1 MTSNPTA
8 GSSSPS
14 AHVLIVDDHELA
26 RAGLVAVLA
35 REPGIEVVG
44 EAGDGAAALDFVAR
58 HPVDLVMMDL
68 QMPLMDGIEATRR
81 IKALR
86 PAVSIIMV
94 TVQAK
99 PDALMEALR
108 AGVAGYLLKD
118 ASRREIIGAVRQ
130 VLRGEAF
137 LNPDLVLQ
145 TLRRLAHATPADDAM
160 PIEPLT
166 PREQQ
171 VLRLLMQGKTNREI
185 ARELVISPGTVKVH
199 VEHIIAKLG
208 VSDRTQAAVRALEL
222 GLVRGEGSGELR
234 SEN

>member
-1 MTSNPTA
+1 MTVNPIAPTT
-8 GSSSPS
+8 SLPVR
-14 AHVLIVDDHELA
+14 VLIVDDHELA
-26 RAGLVAVLA
+26 RAGIAAVLM

-44 EAGDGAAALDFVAR
+44 EAGDGAAALDFVSR
-58 HPVDLVMMDL
+58 HPVDLVMMDM
-68 QMPLMDGIEATRR
+68 QMPGMDGIEATRR

-86 PAVSIIMV
+86 PAIRVIMV

-99 PDALMEALR
+99 PEVLMDALR
-108 AGVAGYLLKD
+108 VGVAGYLLKD

-137 LNPDLVLQ
+137 LNPDLVMQ
-145 TLRRLAHATPADDAM
+145 TLRRLAATAPDDES
-160 PIEPLT
+160 PVEPLT
-166 PREQQ
+166 AREQQ

-185 ARELVISPGTVKVH
+185 ARELIISPGTVKVH

-222 GLVRGEGSGELR
+222 GLVSL
-234 SEN
+234 S

>member
-1 MTSNPTA
+1 MTLPPTA
-8 GSSSPS
+8 RSSSPS
-14 AHVLIVDDHELA
+14 ARVLIVDDHELA
-26 RAGLVAVLA
+26 RAGLAAVLA
-35 REPGIEVVG
+35 REPGIEVAG

-68 QMPLMDGIEATRR
+68 QMPVMDGIEATRQ
-81 IKALR
+81 IKALH
-86 PAVSIIMV
+86 PAISIIMV

-145 TLRRLAHATPADDAM
+145 TLRRLAQATPGDDAAL
-160 PIEPLT
+160 IEPLT

-222 GLVRGEGSGELR
+222 GLVRG
-234 SEN
+234 

>member
-1 MTSNPTA
+1 
-8 GSSSPS
+8 
-14 AHVLIVDDHELA
+14 
-26 RAGLVAVLA
+26 
-35 REPGIEVVG
+35 
-44 EAGDGAAALDFVAR
+44 DFVAR

-68 QMPLMDGIEATRR
+68 QMPVMDGIEATRR
-81 IKALR
+81 IKALH
-86 PAVSIIMV
+86 PAISIIIV
-94 TVQAK
+94 TVQAR

-145 TLRRLAHATPADDAM
+145 TLRRLANVTPNGEAP

-222 GLVRGEGSGELR
+222 GLVRG
-234 SEN
+234 

>member
-1 MTSNPTA
+1 MTLNQSA
-8 GSSSPS
+8 RSSLSS
-14 AHVLIVDDHELA
+14 ARVLIVDDHELA
-26 RAGLVAVLA
+26 RAGLAAVLA

-44 EAGDGAAALDFVAR
+44 EASDGAAALDFVAR

-68 QMPLMDGIEATRR
+68 QMPVMDGLEATRR
-81 IKALR
+81 IKALH
-86 PAVSIIMV
+86 PAISIIMV

-137 LNPDLVLQ
+137 LNPDLVFQ
-145 TLRRLAHATPADDAM
+145 TLRRLAQATPGDEAA

-222 GLVRGEGSGELR
+222 GLVRG
-234 SEN
+234 

>member
-1 MTSNPTA
+1 MTVNPIAPTT
-8 GSSSPS
+8 SLPVR
-14 AHVLIVDDHELA
+14 VLIVDDHELA
-26 RAGLVAVLA
+26 RAGIAAVLM

-44 EAGDGAAALDFVAR
+44 EAGDGAAALDFVSR
-58 HPVDLVMMDL
+58 HPVDLVMMDM
-68 QMPLMDGIEATRR
+68 QMPGMDGIEATRR

-86 PAVSIIMV
+86 PAIRVIMV

-99 PDALMEALR
+99 PEVLMDALR

-137 LNPDLVLQ
+137 LNPDLVMQ
-145 TLRRLAHATPADDAM
+145 TLRRLAATAPDDES
-160 PIEPLT
+160 PVEPLT
-166 PREQQ
+166 AREQQ

-185 ARELVISPGTVKVH
+185 ARELIISPGTVKVH

-222 GLVRGEGSGELR
+222 GLVSL
-234 SEN
+234 S

>member
-1 MTSNPTA
+1 MTVNPIAPTT
-8 GSSSPS
+8 SSPVR
-14 AHVLIVDDHELA
+14 VLIVDDHELA
-26 RAGLVAVLA
+26 RAGIAAVLM

-44 EAGDGAAALDFVAR
+44 EAGDGAAALDFVSR

-68 QMPLMDGIEATRR
+68 QMPGMDGIEATRR

-86 PAVSIIMV
+86 PAIRVIMV

-99 PDALMEALR
+99 PDALMDALR

-137 LNPDLVLQ
+137 LNPDLVMQ
-145 TLRRLAHATPADDAM
+145 TLRRLAATAPDDES
-160 PIEPLT
+160 PVEPLT
-166 PREQQ
+166 AREQQ

-185 ARELVISPGTVKVH
+185 ARELIISPGTVKVH

-222 GLVRGEGSGELR
+222 GLVSL
-234 SEN
+234 S

>member
-1 MTSNPTA
+1 MTLNQSA
-8 GSSSPS
+8 RHSSPS
-14 AHVLIVDDHELA
+14 ARVLIVDDHELA
-26 RAGLVAVLA
+26 RAGLAAVLA

-44 EAGDGAAALDFVAR
+44 EVGDGAAALDFVAH
-58 HPVDLVMMDL
+58 HPVDLVMMDV
-68 QMPLMDGIEATRR
+68 QMPVMDGIEATRR
-81 IKALR
+81 IKALH
-86 PAVSIIMV
+86 PAISIIMV

-118 ASRREIIGAVRQ
+118 ASQREIIGAVRQ

-145 TLRRLAHATPADDAM
+145 TLRRLAQATPDDDAA

-222 GLVRGEGSGELR
+222 GLVRS
-234 SEN
+234 

>member
-1 MTSNPTA
+1 MTVNPIAPTT
-8 GSSSPS
+8 SSPVR
-14 AHVLIVDDHELA
+14 VLIVDDHELA
-26 RAGLVAVLA
+26 RAGIAAVLM

-44 EAGDGAAALDFVAR
+44 EAGDGAAALDFVSR
-58 HPVDLVMMDL
+58 HPVDLVMMDM
-68 QMPLMDGIEATRR
+68 QMPGMDGIEATRR

-86 PAVSIIMV
+86 PAIRVIMV

-99 PDALMEALR
+99 PEVLMDALR

-137 LNPDLVLQ
+137 LNPDLVMQ
-145 TLRRLAHATPADDAM
+145 TLRRLAATAPDDET
-160 PIEPLT
+160 PVEPLT
-166 PREQQ
+166 AREQQ

-185 ARELVISPGTVKVH
+185 ARELIISPGTVKVH

-222 GLVRGEGSGELR
+222 GLVSL
-234 SEN
+234 S

>member
-1 MTSNPTA
+1 MTHSQSA
-8 GSSSPS
+8 RSSSPL
-14 AHVLIVDDHELA
+14 ARVLIVDDHELA
-26 RAGLVAVLA
+26 RAGLAAVLA

-68 QMPLMDGIEATRR
+68 QMPVMDGIEATRR
-81 IKALR
+81 IKALH
-86 PAVSIIMV
+86 PAISIIIV
-94 TVQAK
+94 TVQAR

-145 TLRRLAHATPADDAM
+145 TLRRLANVTPNGEAP

-222 GLVRGEGSGELR
+222 GLVRG
-234 SEN
+234 

>member
-1 MTSNPTA
+1 MTHSQSA
-8 GSSSPS
+8 RSSSPL
-14 AHVLIVDDHELA
+14 ARVLIVDDHELA
-26 RAGLVAVLA
+26 RAGLAAVLA

-68 QMPLMDGIEATRR
+68 QMPGMDGIEATRR

-86 PAVSIIMV
+86 PAISIIVV
-94 TVQAK
+94 TVLAK

-130 VLRGEAF
+130 VLHGEAF

-145 TLRRLAHATPADDAM
+145 TLRRLAHATSGDDTP

-185 ARELVISPGTVKVH
+185 ARELIISPGTVKVH

-222 GLVRGEGSGELR
+222 GLVRG
-234 SEN
+234 

>member
-1 MTSNPTA
+1 MTLNQSA
-8 GSSSPS
+8 RHSSPS
-14 AHVLIVDDHELA
+14 ARVLIVDDHELA
-26 RAGLVAVLA
+26 RAGLAAVLT

-68 QMPLMDGIEATRR
+68 QMPVMDGIEATRR
-81 IKALR
+81 IKALH
-86 PAVSIIMV
+86 PAISVIIV
-94 TVQAK
+94 TVQAQ

-118 ASRREIIGAVRQ
+118 ASRREIVSAVRQ

-145 TLRRLAHATPADDAM
+145 TLRRLAHATPDDDAP

-222 GLVRGEGSGELR
+222 GLVRG
-234 SEN
+234 

>member
-1 MTSNPTA
+1 MTLNQSA
-8 GSSSPS
+8 RSSLSS
-14 AHVLIVDDHELA
+14 ARVLIVDDHELA
-26 RAGLVAVLA
+26 RAGLAAVLA

-68 QMPLMDGIEATRR
+68 QMPGMDGIEATRR
-81 IKALR
+81 IKALH
-86 PAVSIIMV
+86 PAISIIMV

-145 TLRRLAHATPADDAM
+145 TLRRLAHATSGDDTP

-222 GLVRGEGSGELR
+222 GLVRG
-234 SEN
+234 

>member
-1 MTSNPTA
+1 MTFNPTA

-14 AHVLIVDDHELA
+14 TRVLIVDDHELA
-26 RAGLVAVLA
+26 RAGLAAVLA
-35 REPGIEVVG
+35 CEPGIEVVG
-44 EAGDGAAALDFVAR
+44 EADNGAAALDFVAR

-68 QMPLMDGIEATRR
+68 QMPVIDGIEATRR
-81 IKALR
+81 IKALH
-86 PAVSIIMV
+86 PAIGIIMV
-94 TVQAK
+94 TVQAR

-145 TLRRLAHATPADDAM
+145 TLRRLAHATPTDDAT

-185 ARELVISPGTVKVH
+185 ARELIISPGTVKVH

-222 GLVRGEGSGELR
+222 GLVRDKGR
-234 SEN
+234 D

>member
-1 MTSNPTA
+1 MTINPIAPTT
-8 GSSSPS
+8 SSPVR
-14 AHVLIVDDHELA
+14 VLIVDDHELA
-26 RAGLVAVLA
+26 RAGIAAVLM

-44 EAGDGAAALDFVAR
+44 EAGDGAAALDFVSR

-68 QMPLMDGIEATRR
+68 QMPGMDGIEATRR
-81 IKALR
+81 IKALC
-86 PAVSIIMV
+86 PAIRVIIV

-99 PDALMEALR
+99 PDALMDALR

-130 VLRGEAF
+130 VLRGDAF
-137 LNPDLVLQ
+137 LNPDLVMQ
-145 TLRRLAHATPADDAM
+145 TLRRLASATPDDE
-160 PIEPLT
+160 PPVEPLT
-166 PREQQ
+166 AREQQ

-185 ARELVISPGTVKVH
+185 ARELIISPGTVKVH

-222 GLVRGEGSGELR
+222 GLAKPT
-234 SEN
+234 

>member
-1 MTSNPTA
+1 MTLNQSA
-8 GSSSPS
+8 RHSSPS
-14 AHVLIVDDHELA
+14 ARVLIVDDHELA
-26 RAGLVAVLA
+26 RAGLAAVLT

-68 QMPLMDGIEATRR
+68 QMPVMDGIEATRR
-81 IKALR
+81 IKALH
-86 PAVSIIMV
+86 PAISIIIV
-94 TVQAK
+94 TVQAQ

-145 TLRRLAHATPADDAM
+145 TLRRLAHATPDDDAP

-222 GLVRGEGSGELR
+222 GLVRG
-234 SEN
+234 

>member
-1 MTSNPTA
+1 MTFNPTA
-8 GSSSPS
+8 RNSSSS
-14 AHVLIVDDHELA
+14 ARILIVDDHELA
-26 RAGLVAVLA
+26 RAGLAAVLM
-35 REPGIEVVG
+35 REPGVEVVG
-44 EAGDGAAALDFVAR
+44 EADDGAAALDFVAR

-68 QMPLMDGIEATRR
+68 QMPVMDGIEATRR
-81 IKALR
+81 IKALH
-86 PAVSIIMV
+86 PAVRIIIV

-145 TLRRLAHATPADDAM
+145 TLRRLAHATPGDETA

-222 GLVRGEGSGELR
+222 GLVRGQVAGEH
-234 SEN
+234 

>member
-1 MTSNPTA
+1 MTVNPIAPTT
-8 GSSSPS
+8 SSPVR
-14 AHVLIVDDHELA
+14 VLIVDDHELA
-26 RAGLVAVLA
+26 CAGIAAVLM
-35 REPGIEVVG
+35 RSPGIEVVG
-44 EAGDGAAALDFVAR
+44 EAGDGAAALDFVSR
-58 HPVDLVMMDL
+58 HPVDLVMMDM
-68 QMPLMDGIEATRR
+68 QMPGMDGIEATRR

-86 PAVSIIMV
+86 PAIRVIMV

-99 PDALMEALR
+99 PEVLMDALR

-137 LNPDLVLQ
+137 LNPDLVMQ
-145 TLRRLAHATPADDAM
+145 TLRRLAATAPDDES
-160 PIEPLT
+160 PVEPLT
-166 PREQQ
+166 AREQQ

-185 ARELVISPGTVKVH
+185 ARELIISPGTVKVH

-222 GLVRGEGSGELR
+222 GLVSL
-234 SEN
+234 S